1 MGRHHHHHHHNQHE
15 KDSLLSP
22 PSPEQQ
28 KLRESLAHAFAES
41 KPLDVAIIGAG
52 IVGLTMALALE
63 KYCPNLK
70 IEIYEQAPSFKDGVG
85 AGIGMYPNGLRVL
98 QDISKSL
105 VQKIQHY
112 GYPYL
117 YRRWEVSWMHL
128 GRSMRFFI
136 DRFSKACLN
145 ILGLHFWLLSFSLSL
160 MLETRWHRNCCF

>member
-1 MGRHHHHHHHNQHE
+1 MGRRHHHHHHYQHE
-15 KDSLLSP
+15 KEILNPLSP

-117 YRRWEVSWMHL
+117 YRRWEVSWMYL
-128 GRSMRFFI
+128 GRFM
-136 DRFSKACLN
+136 RFSKAGLN
-145 ILGLHFWLLSFSLSL
+145 ILVCIFAFSLSL
-160 MLETRWHRNCCF
+160 SRSLWC